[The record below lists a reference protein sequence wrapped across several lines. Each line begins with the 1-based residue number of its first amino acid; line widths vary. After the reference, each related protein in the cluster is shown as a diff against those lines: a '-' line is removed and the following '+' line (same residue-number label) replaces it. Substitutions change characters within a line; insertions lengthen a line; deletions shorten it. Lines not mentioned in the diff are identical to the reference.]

1 MPATSLSWFVPSVLA
16 DWETRCAAA
25 LAELPR
31 DAAHDAEHVR
41 RVVAN
46 ARALCAIEGAPYE
59 IVVPAAWL
67 HDCVVLPKDS
77 PERRHASRLA
87 ADRAGDLL
95 REWGY
100 PSELIPEVEHAI
112 SAHSFS
118 AGIEP
123 RTLAA
128 KVVQDAD
135 RLDAL
140 GAIGLARCLMLS
152 VSLDRPLY
160 DPADPLCERRM
171 PDDSRSA
178 LDHFFTKLLK
188 LPGQM
193 KTAAGR
199 AEAEVR
205 VAVLRTYLVQLKREL
220 DVRF

>member
-1 MPATSLSWFVPSVLA
+1 MTTTALPRFVSGVLA
-16 DWETRCAAA
+16 DWEMRCAAA
-25 LAELPR
+25 LAGLPR
-31 DAAHDAEHVR
+31 DAAHDSQHVR

-46 ARALCAIEGAPYE
+46 ARALAALEGAAYE

-67 HDCVVLPKDS
+67 HDCVVVPKDS
-77 PERRHASRLA
+77 PDRRRASRMA
-87 ADRAGDLL
+87 ADRAGELL

-100 PSELIPEVEHAI
+100 PPELIPEVEHAI
-112 SAHSFS
+112 AAHSFS

-140 GAIGLARCLMLS
+140 GAIGLARTLMLS

-160 DPADPLCERRM
+160 DPDDPLCERRT
-171 PDDSRSA
+171 PDDRRSA
-178 LDHFFTKLLK
+178 VDHFFTKLLK
-188 LPGQM
+188 LPAQM

-199 AEAEVR
+199 AEAEHR
-205 VAVLRTYLVQLKREL
+205 VAVLRGWLAQLKREL
-220 DVRF
+220 DVSF